1 MRKHRT
7 EILSACA
14 AALLAM
20 LAPGTQADSRQ
31 PEEIVKSTTEGVLEA
46 LGEEGATEDRQ
57 HVYTIV
63 EQMIVPHFDFEKM
76 SQWVLGK
83 NWKAATPEEQVRF
96 VGEFRTLLV
105 RTYSSALMQYTDQ
118 EVVFLPSHS
127 DTEAGTATVKT
138 QVNLSDGP
146 PVPIDY
152 RLYER
157 SGAWK
162 VFDVTVDG
170 VSLVASYRT
179 QFNEQI
185 SASGFSGLIDTLAQR
200 NQRIDTKE

>member
-7 EILSACA
+7 AMLRACA
-14 AALLAM
+14 VALLAM
-20 LAPGTQADSRQ
+20 QASGTQADTRQ
-31 PEEIVKSTTEGVLEA
+31 PEQIVKSTTERVLQA
-46 LGEEGATEDRQ
+46 LGEEGAAKDRRQ
-57 HVYTIV
+57 VHTVI

-83 NWKAATPEEQVRF
+83 NWKAATREEQARF

-118 EVVFLPSHS
+118 EVVFLPSRS
-127 DTEAGTATVKT
+127 DAGSGTTTVKT
-138 QVNLSDGP
+138 QVNPSDGP
-146 PVPIDY
+146 AVPIDY

-157 SGAWK
+157 DGVWK
-162 VFDVTVDG
+162 VFDVAVDG

-185 SASGFSGLIDTLAQR
+185 SASGFGGLLNTLAER
-200 NQRIDTKE
+200 NQRLE

>member
-7 EILSACA
+7 AILSA
-14 AALLAM
+14 AALLAT
-20 LAPGTQADSRQ
+20 LAPGAQADSRH
-31 PEEIVKSTTEGVLEA
+31 PEQIVKSTTERVLQA
-46 LGEEGATEDRQ
+46 LSEEGAAKDRQ

-83 NWKAATPEEQVRF
+83 NWKTATPEEQARF

-105 RTYSSALMQYTDQ
+105 RTYSSALMQYTDE
-118 EVVFLPSHS
+118 EVVFLPSRS
-127 DTEAGTATVKT
+127 DAEAGTATVKT
-138 QVNLSDGP
+138 QVNPSDGP

-157 SGAWK
+157 GGAWK
-162 VFDVTVDG
+162 VFDVAVDG

-185 SASGFSGLIDTLAQR
+185 SAGGFSGLLDTLAER
-200 NQRIDTKE
+200 NQRIDTTE